1 MYRNVWIKYMNIKV
15 TWGKELP
22 ARGLLSGERT
32 KEESGNNLLKYFP
45 FIKKKMAEGLSTSLF
60 LRLTEQLMRY
70 CQLQKIIVVSVE
82 T

>member
-1 MYRNVWIKYMNIKV
+1 MNIKV
-15 TWGKELP
+15 TWGRSP
-22 ARGLLSGERT
+22 GAGAPFGGED

-45 FIKKKMAEGLSTSLF
+45 FIKMAEGLSTSLF
-60 LRLTEQLMRY
+60 LHLTEQLMRY

>member
-45 FIKKKMAEGLSTSLF
+45 FIKKNGRGLIHQSISA
-60 LRLTEQLMRY
+60 
-70 CQLQKIIVVSVE
+70 SD
-82 T
+82 